1 MLEATLSSLASLLA
15 APDLGPALLAAL
27 TQKIPFSV
35 GLLRLLTAG
44 LKQDKFKGSPQVS
57 GNYIFT
63 SNIFLGLNI
72 FVPSS
77 NIFSQQI
84 LSSWPPWSRSPRPC
98 CSSWVSR
105 VPRVL

>member
-57 GNYIFT
+57 GNYILY
-63 SNIFLGLNI
+63 IYI
-72 FVPSS
+72 KH
-77 NIFSQQI
+77 FS
-84 LSSWPPWSRSPRPC
+84 WSKYF
-98 CSSWVSR
+98 CSFMKYFS
-105 VPRVL
+105 